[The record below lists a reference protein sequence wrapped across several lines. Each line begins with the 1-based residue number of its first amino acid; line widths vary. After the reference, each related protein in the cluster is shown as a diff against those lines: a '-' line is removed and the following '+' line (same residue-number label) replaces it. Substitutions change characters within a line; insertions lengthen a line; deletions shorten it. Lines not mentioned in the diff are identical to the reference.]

1 MVRIPIPFLKLTRCA
16 PIAVPLSVSTVIFAY
31 ICTHVTA
38 QTPSS
43 GHPYASTYT
52 FLCTSYS
59 QQYLVRFLSASSTLC
74 ASYQPAV
81 PCALP
86 ISQQYLVRF
95 LSASST
101 LCASYQPAVPCVL
114 PISQQYL
121 VRFLSASST
130 LCASYQPAVP
140 CALPISQQYLVRF
153 LLASSTPIEIFT
165 DTTKYYSTE
174 KNEVLKEIQKPD
186 TLNDPTTCRR
196 KIHDKLTILN

>member
-31 ICTHVTA
+31 IRTHVTA

-52 FLCTSYS
+52 FLC
-59 QQYLVRFLSASSTLC
+59 
-74 ASYQPAV
+74 ASYQTVV

-101 LCASYQPAVPCVL
+101 LCGSYQP
-114 PISQQYL
+114 
-121 VRFLSASST
+121 T
-130 LCASYQPAVP
+130 VP
-140 CALPISQQYLVRF
+140 CALPISQKYLVCF
-153 LLASSTPIEIFT
+153 LSANSTLCGSYQSTVPCALPISQHYPYSNLYRYNKRLQHRKLIREAPESRVEII
-165 DTTKYYSTE
+165 YCPRVS
-174 KNEVLKEIQKPD
+174 VLTNKRGQ
-186 TLNDPTTCRR
+186 
-196 KIHDKLTILN
+196 